1 MAAVLMTE
9 WGELAI
15 EARRPHAVRQ
25 RGHRHLDAVRQD
37 ARRSVSLAAFAGAG
51 GLATPCRFSAQSQ
64 SGTPEAEGWA
74 YQFIRLA

>member
-25 RGHRHLDAVRQD
+25 RGHRHLDAVRHD
-37 ARRSVSLAAFAGAG
+37 A
-51 GLATPCRFSAQSQ
+51 
-64 SGTPEAEGWA
+64 
-74 YQFIRLA
+74 

>member
-1 MAAVLMTE
+1 MLFANADTGTWTLFDMMPD
-9 WGELAI
+9 G
-15 EARRPHAVRQ
+15 
-25 RGHRHLDAVRQD
+25 
-37 ARRSVSLAAFAGAG
+37 SVSLAAFAGAG